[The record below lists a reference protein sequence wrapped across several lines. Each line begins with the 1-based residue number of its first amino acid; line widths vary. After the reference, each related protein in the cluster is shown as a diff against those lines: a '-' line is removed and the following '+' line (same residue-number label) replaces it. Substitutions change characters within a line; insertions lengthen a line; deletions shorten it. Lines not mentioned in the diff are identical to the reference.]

1 MTQFLQNGKSFRPSD
16 ETSMQVHK
24 ELPTGN
30 FTIALDQFEQMF
42 FNRVDDF
49 AQPGKLYGDTQRH
62 TNRILNTFLNRPNA
76 TGVLLSGEKGS
87 GKTMLA
93 KNLVIHGAQQHNL
106 PTIIINQPWH
116 GDKFNKFIQDI
127 QQPAIV
133 LFDEFEKVYDHAQ
146 QEVMLTLLDG
156 VFPSKKLFILTCN
169 DKWRVDEH
177 MRNRPG
183 RLFYA
188 LEFVGLSPDFV
199 KEYCEDNLLN
209 KNHIGRVVK
218 VSTLFDK
225 FNFDMMKALVEEMN
239 RYDETPEQS
248 LEMLNAKIEYG
259 NNASYKLTLKKN
271 GIIIDSADEMWH
283 GNPLLANIHVDYSY
297 KSVGEVKNK
306 YVNERIS
313 PSLVAV
319 PADDSGD
326 DENYVSISFR
336 PEDLVSLDPV
346 LGTMTFVRDNHELV
360 LTKVVAKKV
369 NFFDIA
375 F

>member
-1 MTQFLQNGKSFRPSD
+1 MTQFLQNGKVFRPSD
-16 ETSMQVHK
+16 ETSMCVHK
-24 ELPTGN
+24 VLPTGN
-30 FTIALDQFEQMF
+30 FTIAKDPFENMYF
-42 FNRVDDF
+42 ERVDDF

-62 TNRILNTFLNRPNA
+62 TNRILSTFLSRPNA

-93 KNLVIHGAQQHNL
+93 KNLVVQGAQQHNL
-106 PTIIINQPWH
+106 PTIIINQPWS
-116 GDKFNKFIQDI
+116 GDQFNKFIQDI

-133 LFDEFEKVYDHAQ
+133 FFDEFEKVYDREQ

-183 RLFYA
+183 RLFYS
-188 LEFVGLSPDFV
+188 LEFSGLTPEFV

-225 FNFDMMKALVEEMN
+225 FNFDMMKALIEEMN

-248 LEMLNAKIEYG
+248 LEMLNAKIEYA
-259 NNASYKLTLKKN
+259 NKASYKVTLKKK
-271 GIIIDSADEMWH
+271 GIIIDTADEMWS
-283 GNPLLANIHVDYSY
+283 GNPLLGSIHVDYTYTS
-297 KSVGEVKNK
+297 SNEGKNK
-306 YVNERIS
+306 YMNSNR
-313 PSLVAV
+313 PQPVAV
-319 PADDSGD
+319 DDN
-326 DENYVSISFR
+326 ENYVSISFK
-336 PEDLVSLDPV
+336 PEDLVALDPV
-346 LGTMTFVRDNHELV
+346 LGTMTFVRDDHELV